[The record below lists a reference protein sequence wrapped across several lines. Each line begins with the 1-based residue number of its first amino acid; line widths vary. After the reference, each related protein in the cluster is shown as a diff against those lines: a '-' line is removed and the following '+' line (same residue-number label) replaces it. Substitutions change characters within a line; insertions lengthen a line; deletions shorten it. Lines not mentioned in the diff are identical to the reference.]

1 MDRPMPK
8 SSSRPKILALI
19 LGAGLCL
26 PLLALE
32 AQPRLSADRI
42 LIEKAARRLT
52 LFRRDEPVRVYL
64 VALGLEP
71 VGPKRCQ
78 GDNRTPEGVYRIDYR
93 NRNSAFHRSLH
104 IAYPNAEDRAQ
115 SRRLRCSPGGD
126 IMIHGLPN
134 GQGEIGARHR
144 QADWTAGCIAVTNE
158 EIEEIW
164 NAVPD
169 GTEVE
174 IRP

>member
-1 MDRPMPK
+1 MSKP
-8 SSSRPKILALI
+8 SSRRKILALV

-26 PLLALE
+26 PVLAL
-32 AQPRLSADRI
+32 AVRPRLSADRI
-42 LIEKAARRLT
+42 LVEKSARRLT
-52 LFRRDEPVRVYL
+52 LYRQSRPVKVYL
-64 VALGLEP
+64 VALGPEP
-71 VGPKRCQ
+71 FGPKRCQ
-78 GDNRTPEGVYRIDYR
+78 GDNRTPEGTYRIDYR
-93 NRNSAFHRSLH
+93 NPNSAFHRSLH
-104 IAYPNAEDRAQ
+104 ITYPNAADRAQ
-115 SRRLRCSPGGD
+115 SSKLRCSPGGD

-144 QADWTAGCIAVTNE
+144 LVDWTAGCIAVTNE

-164 NAVPD
+164 NAIPD

>member
-1 MDRPMPK
+1 MPK
-8 SSSRPKILALI
+8 SSSGRKMLAFA

-26 PLLALE
+26 PILVLE

-42 LIEKAARRLT
+42 LIEKSARRLT
-52 LFRRDEPVRVYL
+52 LYRQDRRVKAYL
-64 VALGLEP
+64 MALGPEP
-71 VGPKRCQ
+71 IGPKRCQ
-78 GDNRTPEGVYRIDYR
+78 GDNRTPEGIYKIDYR
-93 NRNSAFHRSLH
+93 NPQSAFHRSLH
-104 IAYPNAEDRAQ
+104 ITYPNTEDRAQ
-115 SRRLRCSPGGD
+115 SRKLRCSPGGD

-144 QADWTAGCIAVTNE
+144 LVDWTAGCIAVTNE

-164 NAVPD
+164 NAVPN